1 MTKEEL
7 KPIDTSKYKI
17 TETGQVLKMTKDEMK
32 NRISMALK
40 DPVLQ
45 QGFEIICK
53 ENAELVWKLKTANE
67 QKALQLYKAKEI
79 LRKFIDAKSIEETCV
94 VESEAEQL
102 LNEYEEC
109 FVDFKEKWHLLA
121 DGDIPSDTR
130 YIWTNVGPSYYDH
143 SDRCWRDEFGRT
155 QGVIAWCEP
164 KFEE

>member
-1 MTKEEL
+1 MAKEEL

-53 ENAELVWKLKTANE
+53 ENAELVWKLKTTNE

-94 VESEAEQL
+94 VESEAEQFL
-102 LNEYEEC
+102 RNLE
-109 FVDFKEKWHLLA
+109 
-121 DGDIPSDTR
+121 R
-130 YIWTNVGPSYYDH
+130 
-143 SDRCWRDEFGRT
+143 
-155 QGVIAWCEP
+155 
-164 KFEE
+164 

>member
-1 MTKEEL
+1 MNKDEL

-67 QKALQLYKAKEI
+67 QKALQLYKVKEI
-79 LRKFIDAKSIEETCV
+79 LRKFLDAKSIEETCV
-94 VESEAEQL
+94 AESEAERFL
-102 LNEYEEC
+102 
-109 FVDFKEKWHLLA
+109 KE
-121 DGDIPSDTR
+121 
-130 YIWTNVGPSYYDH
+130 
-143 SDRCWRDEFGRT
+143 
-155 QGVIAWCEP
+155 
-164 KFEE
+164 

>member
-40 DPVLQ
+40 DPLLQ

-53 ENAELVWKLKTANE
+53 ENAELKGEADSVLFSFNKWHD
-67 QKALQLYKAKEI
+67 
-79 LRKFIDAKSIEETCV
+79 LRKNPS
-94 VESEAEQL
+94 
-102 LNEYEEC
+102 
-109 FVDFKEKWHLLA
+109 
-121 DGDIPSDTR
+121 DIPKHTR
-130 YIWTNVGPSYYDH
+130 NVWTNVGPSYYDYTDH
-143 SDRCWRDEFGRT
+143 CWRDEFGRT
-155 QGVIAWCEP
+155 QDVIAWCEP